1 MQPERKIEKWLRGY
15 AKRRRAAA
23 GDSLSMPPATRRRL
37 QEEVARRAQARASS
51 RGTLP
56 SFWTFF
62 HQRWVFLAGSA
73 FAILLGAVLLVPVW
87 PSRKLE
93 TRSET
98 TWKRPAPVASAPMSP
113 PAAIP
118 APVVVAADNIA
129 PPPYNVPVG
138 TRIPLAGGTTNS
150 ELLTLALADKP
161 MNPVI
166 PAEKDYKL
174 KQNETDLVAGVTF
187 AGREQLPVLT
197 SSFGGR
203 AGGGGEAVRAVSG
216 EHPGNSADAIQYQAV
231 LTHSLQLGANPAFQ
245 LSSSKESGQ
254 SGFFQNMATAA
265 KASVVL
271 TRFKFIQN
279 GNTIQIIDNDGSIY
293 RGSWEPKVAQKTV
306 NGAMMN
312 ANSQIAGQNV
322 PVAAGLVQSQ
332 IGGDNSVQS
341 ASQVY
346 SLRVSGDNR
355 TLKQT
360 LIFTGDLSVVL
371 TANTLANNAS
381 SANGELQR
389 ANVKAVPQTGV
400 TDNHVLRNGSMQ
412 PSVWLNSFIRGHA
425 IVGGTNQVEVNA
437 MSVGP

>member
-1 MQPERKIEKWLRGY
+1 
-15 AKRRRAAA
+15 
-23 GDSLSMPPATRRRL
+23 
-37 QEEVARRAQARASS
+37 
-51 RGTLP
+51 
-56 SFWTFF
+56 
-62 HQRWVFLAGSA
+62 
-73 FAILLGAVLLVPVW
+73 
-87 PSRKLE
+87 
-93 TRSET
+93 
-98 TWKRPAPVASAPMSP
+98 
-113 PAAIP
+113 
-118 APVVVAADNIA
+118 
-129 PPPYNVPVG
+129 
-138 TRIPLAGGTTNS
+138 
-150 ELLTLALADKP
+150 
-161 MNPVI
+161 
-166 PAEKDYKL
+166 
-174 KQNETDLVAGVTF
+174 
-187 AGREQLPVLT
+187 
-197 SSFGGR
+197 
-203 AGGGGEAVRAVSG
+203 
-216 EHPGNSADAIQYQAV
+216 
-231 LTHSLQLGANPAFQ
+231 
-245 LSSSKESGQ
+245 
-254 SGFFQNMATAA
+254 
-265 KASVVL
+265 
-271 TRFKFIQN
+271 
-279 GNTIQIIDNDGSIY
+279 
-293 RGSWEPKVAQKTV
+293 
-306 NGAMMN
+306 MN